1 MQKIAV
7 LLFVAA
13 AVAVPL
19 AAKDVFPSTSAA
31 RFRDPLQSCYQFSV
45 FDPTGKALEPEW
57 FGLHRNY
64 AGIPVGE
71 GTGRNPPE
79 SLNPLGTRD
88 AKRQVPTAAEVQE
101 WVASRF
107 ASAWERRGEQGPTW
121 SYVRVVATVYQPV
134 GRSVGADSWQVVV
147 FKPAGEL

>member
-13 AVAVPL
+13 AVGVPL
-19 AAKDVFPSTSAA
+19 AAKDVFPSTTAA
-31 RFRDPLQSCYQFSV
+31 RFRDRLQSCYQFTV
-45 FDPTGKALEPEW
+45 FDPAGKALEPEW
-57 FGLHRNY
+57 FGLQRNY

-79 SLNPLGTRD
+79 SLNPLGNRD
-88 AKRQVPTAAEVQE
+88 SNLEVPTAAEVQE
-101 WVASRF
+101 WVANRF
-107 ASAWERRGEQGPTW
+107 ASAWERRGEQGPAW
-121 SYVRVVATVYQPV
+121 PYVRIVVTAYRPV
-134 GRSVGADSWQVVV
+134 GRSIGADAWQVVV